1 LKKYNE
7 TIGKENK
14 MTGALEG
21 LKILDFST
29 LVPGPYATMC
39 LADLGADV
47 LRIKSGTRADVV
59 DFLPP
64 FLPGTEL
71 SAVSAQLSR
80 NKEVITLNLK
90 DSRAVDVIHQLIGE
104 YDIIIEQFRPGVMA
118 KLNLDYDSLKKVNPR
133 LIYCS
138 LTGYGQ
144 TGPMRDRAGHDINY
158 IAMSGVAS
166 YSGKKESGP
175 PLIGIQVADI
185 ASGSNNAIIGILS
198 AVIYRERTGN
208 GQHIDVSMTDGMIA
222 FNSFMQGASYLVN
235 GKDIGMEENLLN
247 GGSLYDYYETQDGR
261 YLSFGGVEP
270 QFFKAFC
277 QTIGR
282 PELAVGGVEP
292 ENVAQIK
299 VELREILKTKTLDEW
314 MELFNATD
322 ACVEPVLSLGEVL
335 EGPLVQERG
344 MVVEVPGPN
353 GTKVK
358 QIGNP
363 IKFSESKPQY
373 RHAGIP
379 LSQANTEEVLKNLGY
394 TQAVIDEF
402 GRTGLF
408 S

>member
-7 TIGKENK
+7 YGREKK
-14 MTGALEG
+14 MAGALEG

-39 LADLGADV
+39 LADMGAEV
-47 LRIKSGTRADVV
+47 LRIKSGSRPDVV

-64 FLPGTEL
+64 FLPGTEM

-80 NKEVITLNLK
+80 NKKVMPLNLK
-90 DSRAVDVIHQLIGE
+90 DPRAVEVIHQLLGE

-118 KLNLDYDSLKKVNPR
+118 KLNLDYESLRKVNPR

-144 TGPMRDRAGHDINY
+144 TGSMRDRAGHDINY

-175 PLIGIQVADI
+175 PLMGIAIADI

-222 FNSFMQGASYLVN
+222 FNTFMQGASYLVN
-235 GKDIGMEENLLN
+235 GKGIGMEENLIN
-247 GGSLYDYYETQDGR
+247 GGSLYDYYETLDGR

-282 PELAVGGVEP
+282 PELVAGGVAP
-292 ENVAQIK
+292 KNLAQIK
-299 VELREILKTKTLDEW
+299 EEIREILKTKTLDVW
-314 MELFNATD
+314 MDLFNAVD
-322 ACVEPVLSLGEVL
+322 ACVEPVLTLGEVL
-335 EGPLVQERG
+335 EGLLVHDRG
-344 MVVEVPGPN
+344 MVVEVPGPY

-358 QIGNP
+358 QIANP
-363 IKFSESKPQY
+363 IKFSESVPQY
-373 RHAGIP
+373 RHTGIP
-379 LSQANTEEVLKNLGY
+379 LSEANTEEVMKNLSY
-394 TQAVIDEF
+394 SQEEIEEF
-402 GRTGLF
+402 GNTGLF

>member
-1 LKKYNE
+1 MKGE
-7 TIGKENK
+7 K
-14 MTGALEG
+14 MAGALEG

-47 LRIKSGTRADVV
+47 LRIKSGTRPDVV
-59 DFLPP
+59 DYLPP

-71 SAVSAQLSR
+71 SAVTAQLSR
-80 NKEVITLNLK
+80 NKKVMTLNLK
-90 DSRAVDVIHQLIGE
+90 DPRAVDVIHQLLGE

-118 KLNLDYDSLKKVNPR
+118 KLNLDYESLKKVNPR

-235 GKDIGMEENLLN
+235 GKEIGMEENLLN

-282 PELAVGGVEP
+282 PELAAGGVEP
-292 ENVAQIK
+292 ENVDQIK
-299 VELREILKTKTLDEW
+299 EEIRDILKTMTLDEW
-314 MELFNATD
+314 MELFNAAD

-335 EGPLVQERG
+335 EGPLVKERG
-344 MVVEVPGPN
+344 MVVDVPGPN

-358 QIGNP
+358 QIANP
-363 IKFSESKPQY
+363 IKFSESIPQY
-373 RHAGIP
+373 RHIGIP
-379 LSQANTEEVLKNLGY
+379 LSEANTEEVMKNLGY
-394 TQAVIDEF
+394 SQEEIKEF
-402 GRTGLF
+402 GKTGLF

>member
-1 LKKYNE
+1 
-7 TIGKENK
+7 
-14 MTGALEG
+14 MSGALEG

-39 LADLGADV
+39 LADLGAEV
-47 LRIKSGTRADVV
+47 LRIKSGTRPDVV

-71 SAVSAQLSR
+71 SAVTAQLSR
-80 NKEVITLNLK
+80 NKEVLTLNLK
-90 DSRAVDVIHQLIGE
+90 DPRAVDVIHQLLGE

-118 KLNLDYDSLKKVNPR
+118 KLNLDYESLKKVNPK

-198 AVIYRERTGN
+198 AVIYRERTGK
-208 GQHIDVSMTDGMIA
+208 GQNIDVSMTDGMIA
-222 FNSFMQGASYLVN
+222 FNSFMQGSSYLVN
-235 GKDIGMEENLLN
+235 GKDIGMEDNLLN

-277 QTIGR
+277 KTIGR
-282 PELAVGGVEP
+282 PELAAGGVEP
-292 ENVAQIK
+292 ENVVQIK
-299 VELREILKTKTLDEW
+299 NEILEIIKTKTLDEW
-314 MELFNATD
+314 MELFNAVD

-335 EGPLVQERG
+335 EGPLVEERG

-358 QIGNP
+358 QIANP
-363 IKFSESKPQY
+363 IKFSESIPEY
-373 RHAGIP
+373 RHTGIP
-379 LSQANTEEVLKNLGY
+379 LSEANTEMVMKNLGY
-394 TQAVIDEF
+394 SQEQIDEF
-402 GRTGLF
+402 TMTGLF

>member
-1 LKKYNE
+1 
-7 TIGKENK
+7 
-14 MTGALEG
+14 MAGALEG

-39 LADLGADV
+39 LADLGAEV
-47 LRIKSGTRADVV
+47 LRIKSGTRPDLV

-64 FLPGTEL
+64 FLSGTEL

-80 NKEVITLNLK
+80 NKDVMTLNLK
-90 DSRAVDVIHQLIGE
+90 DPRAVDVIHKLLGE

-118 KLNLDYDSLKKVNPR
+118 KLNLDYESLKKVNPR

-144 TGPMRDRAGHDINY
+144 TGHMRDRAGHDINY
-158 IAMSGVAS
+158 IALSGVAS

-175 PLIGIQVADI
+175 PLIGIQLADI

-198 AVIYRERTGN
+198 AVIYRARTGI

-277 QTIGR
+277 KTIGR
-282 PELAVGGVEP
+282 PELAAGGVDQ
-292 ENVAQIK
+292 ENVTQIK
-299 VELREILKTKTLDEW
+299 EEIRGILRTKALKEW
-314 MELFNATD
+314 MELFITTD
-322 ACVEPVLSLGEVL
+322 ACVEPVLTLGEVL
-335 EGPLVQERG
+335 EGPLVEERG

-363 IKFSESKPQY
+363 IKFSESIPHY
-373 RHAGIP
+373 RHTGIP
-379 LSQANTEEVLKNLGY
+379 LLEANTEVVMKNLGY
-394 TQAVIDEF
+394 SQEEIEEF
-402 GRTGLF
+402 GKTGLF

>member
-1 LKKYNE
+1 
-7 TIGKENK
+7 
-14 MTGALEG
+14 MAGALEG

-29 LVPGPYATMC
+29 LVPGPYATMF

-47 LRIKSGTRADVV
+47 LRIKSGTRPDMI

-64 FLPGTEL
+64 FLPGTEV

-80 NKEVITLNLK
+80 NKKVMTLNLK
-90 DSRAVDVIHQLIGE
+90 DPRAVEVIHQLLTE

-118 KLNLDYDSLKKVNPR
+118 KLNLDYESLRKVNPR

-158 IAMSGVAS
+158 IALSGVAS

-175 PLIGIQVADI
+175 PLIGVQVADI

-235 GKDIGMEENLLN
+235 GKDIGMEENLIN
-247 GGSLYDYYETQDGR
+247 GGSLYDYYETLDGR

-277 QTIGR
+277 QTIDR
-282 PELAVGGVEP
+282 YELAAGGVAP
-292 ENVAQIK
+292 KNVAQIK
-299 VELREILKTKTLDEW
+299 EEVREILKTKTLDEW
-314 MELFNATD
+314 MELFNRVD
-322 ACVEPVLSLGEVL
+322 ACVEPVLTLGEVL

-363 IKFSESKPQY
+363 IKFSESIPQY
-373 RHAGIP
+373 RYTGIP
-379 LSQANTEEVLKNLGY
+379 LSKANTEAVMKNLGY
-394 TQAVIDEF
+394 SQEEIDEF

>member
-1 LKKYNE
+1 
-7 TIGKENK
+7 
-14 MTGALEG
+14 MVGALEG

-39 LADLGADV
+39 LADLGAEV
-47 LRIKSGTRADVV
+47 LRIKSGTRPDVV

-80 NKEVITLNLK
+80 NKEVMTLNLK
-90 DSRAVDVIHQLIGE
+90 DPRTVDVIHQLIGE

-118 KLNLDYDSLKKVNPR
+118 KLNLDYESLKKVNPR

-166 YSGKKESGP
+166 YSGKRESGP

-261 YLSFGGVEP
+261 YISFGGVEP

-277 QTIGR
+277 KTLGR
-282 PELAVGGVEP
+282 LELAAGGVEP

-299 VELREILKTKTLDEW
+299 KEISEILKTKTLDEW
-314 MELFNATD
+314 MELFSAAD

-335 EGPLVQERG
+335 EGPLVEERG

-353 GTKVK
+353 GTIIK

-363 IKFSESKPQY
+363 IKFSESIPQY

-379 LSQANTEEVLKNLGY
+379 LSEANTVAVMKNLGY
-394 TQAVIDEF
+394 SQEEIEEF
-402 GRTGLF
+402 GKTGLF

>member
-1 LKKYNE
+1 
-7 TIGKENK
+7 
-14 MTGALEG
+14 MSGALEG

-39 LADLGADV
+39 LADLGAEV
-47 LRIKSGTRADVV
+47 LRIKSGTRPDVV

-80 NKEVITLNLK
+80 NKEVMTLNLK
-90 DSRAVDVIHQLIGE
+90 DPRAVDVIHQLLRE

-118 KLNLDYDSLKKVNPR
+118 KLNLDYESLKKVNPR

-198 AVIYRERTGN
+198 AVIYRERTGK
-208 GQHIDVSMTDGMIA
+208 GQYIDVSMTDGMIA

-235 GKDIGMEENLLN
+235 GKEIGMEENLLN
-247 GGSLYDYYETQDGR
+247 GGSLYDYYETQDGK

-277 QTIGR
+277 QTIGQ

-299 VELREILKTKTLDEW
+299 EEVREIVKTKALDEW
-314 MELFNATD
+314 IELFNTVD

-335 EGPLVQERG
+335 EGPLVEERG
-344 MVVEVPGPN
+344 MVVEIPGPN
-353 GTKVK
+353 GTTVK
-358 QIGNP
+358 QIANP
-363 IKFSESKPQY
+363 IKFSESIPEY
-373 RHAGIP
+373 RHTGIP
-379 LSQANTEEVLKNLGY
+379 LSEANTEVVMKNLGY
-394 TQAVIDEF
+394 SQEQIDEF
-402 GRTGLF
+402 TKTGLF

>member
-1 LKKYNE
+1 
-7 TIGKENK
+7 

-47 LRIKSGTRADVV
+47 LRIKSGTRPDVV
-59 DFLPP
+59 DYLPP

-71 SAVSAQLSR
+71 SAVTAQLSR
-80 NKEVITLNLK
+80 NKEVMTLNLK
-90 DSRAVDVIHQLIGE
+90 DPRAVDVIHQLIRE

-118 KLNLDYDSLKKVNPR
+118 KLNLDYESLKKVNHR

-144 TGPMRDRAGHDINY
+144 TGQMRDRAGHDINY

-247 GGSLYDYYETQDGR
+247 GGSLYDYYETQEGR

-282 PELAVGGVEP
+282 PELSAGGVEP
-292 ENVAQIK
+292 ENVTQIK
-299 VELREILKTKTLDEW
+299 EEIREILKTKTLNEW
-314 MELFNATD
+314 MDLFNATD
-322 ACVEPVLSLGEVL
+322 SCVEPVLSLGEVL
-335 EGPLVQERG
+335 EGPLVEERG
-344 MVVEVPGPN
+344 MVVELPGPN

-379 LSQANTEEVLKNLGY
+379 LSEANTKEVMKNLGY
-394 TQAVIDEF
+394 SQEEIDEF
-402 GRTGLF
+402 GKTGLF

>member
-1 LKKYNE
+1 
-7 TIGKENK
+7 
-14 MTGALEG
+14 MAGALEG

-47 LRIKSGTRADVV
+47 LRIKSGTRPDVV

-80 NKEVITLNLK
+80 NKEVMTLNLK
-90 DSRAVDVIHQLIGE
+90 DPRAVDVIHQLLGE

-118 KLNLDYDSLKKVNPR
+118 KLNLDYESLKKVNPR

-282 PELAVGGVEP
+282 PELAAGGVEP

-299 VELREILKTKTLDEW
+299 EEISEILKTKTLDEW
-314 MELFNATD
+314 MELFNAAD
-322 ACVEPVLSLGEVL
+322 ACVEPVLTLGEVL
-335 EGPLVQERG
+335 EGPLVEERG

-363 IKFSESKPQY
+363 IKFSESIPQY

-379 LSQANTEEVLKNLGY
+379 LSEANTEVVMKNLGY
-394 TQAVIDEF
+394 SQEEIDEF
-402 GRTGLF
+402 GKTGLF

>member
-1 LKKYNE
+1 
-7 TIGKENK
+7 

-47 LRIKSGTRADVV
+47 LRIKSGTRPDVV
-59 DFLPP
+59 DYLPP

-80 NKEVITLNLK
+80 NKEVMTLNLK
-90 DSRAVDVIHQLIGE
+90 DPRAVDLIHQLISE

-118 KLNLDYDSLKKVNPR
+118 KLNLDYESLKKVNPR

-261 YLSFGGVEP
+261 YLGFGGVEP

-282 PELAVGGVEP
+282 PELSAGGVEP
-292 ENVAQIK
+292 ENVTQIK
-299 VELREILKTKTLDEW
+299 EEISEILKTKTLNEW
-314 MELFNATD
+314 MDLFNATD

-379 LSQANTEEVLKNLGY
+379 LSEANTKEVMKNLGY
-394 TQAVIDEF
+394 SQVEIDEF
-402 GRTGLF
+402 GKTGLF

>member
-1 LKKYNE
+1 
-7 TIGKENK
+7 

-39 LADLGADV
+39 LADMGADV
-47 LRIKSGTRADVV
+47 LRIKSGTRPDVV

-80 NKEVITLNLK
+80 NKEVMTLNLK
-90 DSRAVDVIHQLIGE
+90 DPRAVDVIHKLIEE

-118 KLNLDYDSLKKVNPR
+118 KLNLDYESLKKVNPR

-222 FNSFMQGASYLVN
+222 FNSFMHGASYLVN
-235 GKDIGMEENLLN
+235 GKGSGMEGNLLN

-282 PELAVGGVEP
+282 PELAAGGVEP
-292 ENVAQIK
+292 ENVAPIK
-299 VELREILKTKTLDEW
+299 EEIREIFKTKKLNEW
-314 MELFNATD
+314 MDLFNVAD
-322 ACVEPVLSLGEVL
+322 ACVEPVLTLGEVL

-363 IKFSESKPQY
+363 IKFSESIPQY
-373 RHAGIP
+373 RHTGIP
-379 LSQANTEEVLKNLGY
+379 LSEANTEAVMKNLGY
-394 TQAVIDEF
+394 SQEEIEDF
-402 GRTGLF
+402 GKTGLF
-408 S
+408 N

>member
-1 LKKYNE
+1 
-7 TIGKENK
+7 
-14 MTGALEG
+14 MAGALEG

-39 LADLGADV
+39 LADMGADV
-47 LRIKSGTRADVV
+47 LRIKSGSRPDVV

-80 NKEVITLNLK
+80 NKKLMTLNLK
-90 DSRAVDVIHQLIGE
+90 DSRAIKVIHQLLSE

-118 KLNLDYDSLKKVNPR
+118 KLNLDYESLKKVNPR

-166 YSGKKESGP
+166 YSGKKASGP
-175 PLIGIQVADI
+175 PLMGVQIADI

-198 AVIYRERTGN
+198 AVIYRERTGK
-208 GQHIDVSMTDGMIA
+208 GQHIDVSMTDGMVA
-222 FNSFMQGASYLVN
+222 FNSFMQGAAYLVD
-235 GKDIGMEENLLN
+235 GKDIGMEENLVN
-247 GGSLYDYYETQDGR
+247 GGSLYDYYETLDGR

-270 QFFKAFC
+270 QFYKAFC
-277 QTIGR
+277 QTIGK
-282 PELAVGGVEP
+282 PDLAAEGVAP
-292 ENVAQIK
+292 KDGAKIK
-299 VELREILKTKTLDEW
+299 EEIREIIKTKSLNEW
-314 MELFNATD
+314 MTLFNAAD
-322 ACVEPVLSLGEVL
+322 ACVEPVLTLSEVL
-335 EGPLVQERG
+335 EGPLVKERS

-353 GTKVK
+353 GRKVK
-358 QIGNP
+358 QIANP
-363 IKFSESKPQY
+363 IKFSESSPEY
-373 RHAGIP
+373 RHTGI
-379 LSQANTEEVLKNLGY
+379 SISDANTEEVMKSHGY
-394 TQAVIDEF
+394 SQEKIEEF
-402 GRTGLF
+402 SNTGLF

>member
-1 LKKYNE
+1 LA
-7 TIGKENK
+7 
-14 MTGALEG
+14 GALEG

-29 LVPGPYATMC
+29 LVPGPYATMY

-47 LRIKSGTRADVV
+47 LRIKSGTRPDVV

-80 NKEVITLNLK
+80 NKEVMTLNLK
-90 DSRAVDVIHQLIGE
+90 DPRAVDVIHQLLEE

-118 KLNLDYDSLKKVNPR
+118 KLNLDYESLKKVNPR

-144 TGPMRDRAGHDINY
+144 TGPMRERAGHDINY

-222 FNSFMQGASYLVN
+222 FNSFMQGTSYLVN
-235 GKDIGMEENLLN
+235 CKDIGMEENLLN
-247 GGSLYDYYETQDGR
+247 GGSLYDYYETQDRR

-277 QTIGR
+277 RTIGR
-282 PELAVGGVEP
+282 PELAAGGVEP
-292 ENVAQIK
+292 ENTAQIK
-299 VELREILKTKTLDEW
+299 EEISEILKTKTLDEW
-314 MELFNATD
+314 MELFNAAD
-322 ACVEPVLSLGEVL
+322 ACVEPVLTLGEVL

-363 IKFSESKPQY
+363 IKFSKSFPQY
-373 RHAGIP
+373 RHTGIP
-379 LSQANTEEVLKNLGY
+379 LSEANTKAVMKNLGY
-394 TQAVIDEF
+394 SQEEIEEF
-402 GRTGLF
+402 GKTGLF

>member
-1 LKKYNE
+1 
-7 TIGKENK
+7 
-14 MTGALEG
+14 MVGALEG

-39 LADLGADV
+39 LADLGAEV
-47 LRIKSGTRADVV
+47 LRIKSGTRPDVV

-80 NKEVITLNLK
+80 NKEVMTLNLK
-90 DSRAVDVIHQLIGE
+90 DPRTVDVIHQLIGE

-118 KLNLDYDSLKKVNPR
+118 KLNLDYESLKKVNPR

-166 YSGKKESGP
+166 YSGKRESGP

-261 YLSFGGVEP
+261 YISFGGVEP

-277 QTIGR
+277 KTLGR
-282 PELAVGGVEP
+282 LELAAGGVEP

-299 VELREILKTKTLDEW
+299 KEISEILKTKTLDEW
-314 MELFNATD
+314 MELFSAAD

-335 EGPLVQERG
+335 EGPLVEERG

-353 GTKVK
+353 GTIIK

-363 IKFSESKPQY
+363 IKFSESIPQY

-379 LSQANTEEVLKNLGY
+379 LSEANTVAVMKNLGY
-394 TQAVIDEF
+394 SQEEIEEF
-402 GRTGLF
+402 DKTGLF

>member
-1 LKKYNE
+1 
-7 TIGKENK
+7 
-14 MTGALEG
+14 MAGALEG

-39 LADLGADV
+39 LADMGADV
-47 LRIKSGTRADVV
+47 LRIKSGTRPDVV

-64 FLPGTEL
+64 FLPETML
-71 SAVSAQLSR
+71 SSVSAQLSR
-80 NKEVITLNLK
+80 NKKLMTLNLK
-90 DSRAVDVIHQLIGE
+90 DSRAREVIHQLLGE

-118 KLNLDYDSLKKVNPR
+118 KLHLDYESLKKVNPR

-144 TGPMRDRAGHDINY
+144 TGPMRTRAGHDINY

-175 PLIGIQVADI
+175 PLLGVQIGDI

-198 AVIYRERTGN
+198 AVIYRERTGK

-222 FNSFMQGASYLVN
+222 FNSFMQGAAYLVD
-235 GKDIGMEENLLN
+235 GKDVGMEENLVN

-270 QFFKAFC
+270 QFFKQFC

-282 PELAVGGVEP
+282 PDFATGGVTPKNGTAIKE
-292 ENVAQIK
+292 EIRQII
-299 VELREILKTKTLDEW
+299 RTRTLEDW
-314 MELFNATD
+314 MDLFNEAD
-322 ACVEPVLSLGEVL
+322 ACVEPVLKLSEVL
-335 EGPLVQERG
+335 DSPLVRERG

-353 GTKVK
+353 GNKIK
-358 QIGNP
+358 QIANP
-363 IKFSESKPQY
+363 IKFSESLPEY
-373 RHAGIP
+373 RHTGIP
-379 LSQANTEEVLKNLGY
+379 LSQANTDAIMKSLGY
-394 TQAVIDEF
+394 SQTEIEELAN
-402 GRTGLF
+402 TGLF